1 MVDMQPVAS
10 QSQVQ
15 EEGRKKQRLELK
27 ADFPAP
33 TLVTGGN
40 RGVSVGYQVV
50 CRICPT
56 VNGHPPQPLPSE
68 PIKQSERVGLTS
80 RLGPQQPQQH

>member
-33 TLVTGGN
+33 TLVTVGSIF
-40 RGVSVGYQVV
+40 GVG
-50 CRICPT
+50 
-56 VNGHPPQPLPSE
+56 
-68 PIKQSERVGLTS
+68 RVGKGILHIP
-80 RLGPQQPQQH
+80 GGME